1 MSLTARIDAALTT
14 DPTRVALRHGDRSWT
29 AAELDT
35 VTIGL
40 AHGLVSQG
48 AGRNEIVEIDT
59 DDHVE
64 AILLMIATLR
74 AGAAFCVVPPA
85 YPAARVAAIRARTRP
100 AVVVAGLAA
109 ALEYAA
115 DAPEVPLPVRAD
127 DDLAYVIFTSGS
139 TGDPKAVEIVDRG
152 LHYLADLPGVYPGQV
167 VAHLAALQFDA
178 CIYEIIGSL
187 LNAKT
192 IAVLELDDV
201 LDRSLVTDTLT
212 GIDVFFVTTQV
223 FNLLVDRSPEA
234 LERVRIVLFGG
245 ERVSPRHVRAALGRT
260 RVVHAYGPTE
270 TTVFATMHEVTQ
282 LPEGADV
289 PIGAGLLGTC
299 VHVVDAAGVAHA
311 SGQGELVIG
320 GTGLMRGYRD
330 QPEATA
336 KAMIS
341 LHGEPHYRSGDI
353 VEMDADG
360 VCTFVGRADRQVK
373 VSGFRIDLFEIEEAA
388 LAFGGGPSGERLSR
402 AFAVADQGKLRLF
415 VTGCTSVAG
424 LRAHLRATLPH
435 YMVPMVTPVGAIPLT
450 HNGKTDVAE
459 LVRRAGAS
467 NPRQERA
474 REVFARLVPEDTPAE
489 ATFLDLGGDS
499 LAAMDAIWQ
508 LDQAGIPLDMTALLS
523 QPLERVLRDVA

>member
-1 MSLTARIDAALTT
+1 MSLTARLDAALTA
-14 DPTRVALRHGDRSWT
+14 DPRRLALRHGDRTWT
-29 AAELDT
+29 AGQLDELT
-35 VTIGL
+35 TQV
-40 AHGLVSQG
+40 AHGLLARG
-48 AGRNEIVEIDT
+48 AGRGEIVEIDT

-64 AILLMIATLR
+64 AIVLMIATLR

-85 YPAARVAAIRARTRP
+85 YPATRVAAIRARTRP
-100 AVVVAGLAA
+100 AVIVPGLAA
-109 ALEYAA
+109 ALAYAA
-115 DAPEVPLPVRAD
+115 NAPAVPLPTRAD

-152 LHYLADLPGVYPGQV
+152 LHYLADLPGIYPGDV
-167 VAHLAALQFDA
+167 IAHLAALQFDA
-178 CIYEIIGSL
+178 CIYEILGSL
-187 LNAKT
+187 LNART

-201 LDRSLVTDTLT
+201 LDRAVVNQALTD
-212 GIDVFFVTTQV
+212 IDVLFVTTQV

-234 LERVRIVLFGG
+234 LDHLRLVLFGG

-270 TTVFATMHEVTQ
+270 TTVFATMHEVTE
-282 LPEGADV
+282 LADGADV
-289 PIGAGLLGTC
+289 PIGAGLRGTC
-299 VHVVDAAGVAHA
+299 VHILDADGVAHG

-330 QPEATA
+330 QPDASA
-336 KAMIS
+336 RAMVS

-353 VEMDADG
+353 VDMDENG

-373 VSGFRIDLFEIEEAA
+373 ISGFRIDLFEIEESA
-388 LAFGGGPSGERLSR
+388 LAYAATSGERIAG

-415 VTGCTSVAG
+415 VTGCTSVSG

-435 YMVPMVTPVGAIPLT
+435 YMVPTVTSVGAIPLT
-450 HNGKTDVAE
+450 HNGKTDTAE
-459 LVRRAGAS
+459 LVRLASAS

-474 REVFARLVPEDTPAE
+474 REVFARIVPDDMPAA

-508 LDQAGIPLDMTALLS
+508 LDQAGIALDMSALLS
-523 QPLERVLRDVA
+523 LPLESVLRDVA

>member
-1 MSLTARIDAALTT
+1 MSLTARIDAALTA
-14 DPTRVALRHGDRSWT
+14 DPGRLALRHGDRTWT
-29 AAELDT
+29 AAELDAET
-35 VTIGL
+35 AAIARGL
-40 AHGLVSQG
+40 IARG
-48 AGRNEIVEIDT
+48 AGRDEIVELDT
-59 DDHVE
+59 DDHIE

-85 YPAARVAAIRARTRP
+85 YPASRVAAIRARTRP
-100 AVVVAGLAA
+100 AVIVPGLAA
-109 ALEYAA
+109 ALAYAA
-115 DAPEVPLPVRAD
+115 DAPAVPLPTRAD

-152 LHYLADLPGVYPGQV
+152 LHYLADLPGIYPGDTI
-167 VAHLAALQFDA
+167 AHLAALQFDA

-187 LNAKT
+187 VNGRT

-201 LDRSLVTDTLT
+201 LDRAVVNEILT
-212 GIDVFFVTTQV
+212 GVDVLFVTTQV

-234 LERVRIVLFGG
+234 LDHLRLVLFGG

-260 RVVHAYGPTE
+260 RVLHAYGPTE
-270 TTVFATMHEVTQ
+270 TTVFATMHEVTE
-282 LPEGADV
+282 LADGADV
-289 PIGAGLLGTC
+289 PIGAGLRGTC
-299 VHVVDAAGVAHA
+299 VHILDTDGVAHG

-330 QPEATA
+330 QPEETA
-336 KAMIS
+336 RAMVS

-353 VEMDADG
+353 VDMDENG

-388 LAFGGGPSGERLSR
+388 LAFAASGTESIGRV
-402 AFAVADQGKLRLF
+402 FAVAHEGKLRLF
-415 VTGCTSVAG
+415 VTACTSVAG

-435 YMVPMVTPVGAIPLT
+435 YMVPTVTQVGAIPLT
-450 HNGKTDVAE
+450 HNGKTDTRE
-459 LVRRAGAS
+459 LVRLAGLS

-474 REVFARLVPEDTPAE
+474 REVFARLVPDDTQAD
-489 ATFLDLGGDS
+489 ATFVDLGGDS

-523 QPLERVLRDVA
+523 QPLESVLRDVA